1 MARHVLIRGEDDV
14 PRVVAEAALP
24 TEAELHDALTKHPEL
39 IPMADLGLG
48 DAVVVGKE
56 SGLAA
61 GYADLVLVDDQGRL
75 CIVEVK
81 NEGNPDTR
89 RVVAQLLDYAASLW
103 GLRLEEFEQ
112 RVVHPFLA
120 GEGDDSLPSVG
131 EYVAEAT
138 DRGSDG
144 SDDVADRLTQTLEAG
159 DFALVVAAPH
169 IPVGV
174 QRVLEYLNARGQR
187 LYGLEV
193 SYFRGPVECFVPRLV
208 VKPLTSDPAGE
219 SAAGP
224 TLDEETL
231 LAQVPDHARE
241 AVASFLATVTS
252 AGADVLWRKY
262 GASITVARGQQ
273 RQVAYVEA
281 KRVGV
286 VLKASGTFPQE
297 PFDNARERLAELG
310 FGVES
315 KDGWYRNVSLVE
327 TSPAHLQPV
336 LDATEALLDALIPP
350 VTFSE
355 LNPAMELTMIRNDHN
370 VWVRHAKALEPF
382 QGRHLRGNLTET
394 TSGAGAEVHL
404 LPLANA
410 QPGWR
415 PRFSPA
421 GARRALWP
429 PGSAGATYRLR
440 VDEVSD

>member
-1 MARHVLIRGEDDV
+1 VIRGEDDV

-39 IPMADLGLG
+39 IPMSDLGFG
-48 DAVVVGKE
+48 SAVVVGKE
-56 SGLAA
+56 SGLAS
-61 GYADLVLVDDQGRL
+61 GYADLVLVDDRGRL

-103 GLRLEEFEQ
+103 GLSVEEFEQ
-112 RVVHPFLA
+112 RVVHPFLSA
-120 GEGDDSLPSVG
+120 AGDDSLPSVG

-138 DRGSDG
+138 DRGSG
-144 SDDVADRLTQTLEAG
+144 SADDVANRLAQTLEAG

-224 TLDEETL
+224 TLDQEAL
-231 LAQVPDHARE
+231 LTQVPEPARE
-241 AVASFLATVTS
+241 PVAAFLSTVTS

-262 GASITVARGQQ
+262 GASITVTRAQQ
-273 RQVAYVEA
+273 RQVAYIEA

-286 VLKASGTFPQE
+286 VLQASGNYPQE
-297 PFDNARERLAELG
+297 PFDNARQRLAELDL
-310 FGVES
+310 GVES
-315 KDGWYRNVSLVE
+315 KDGWYRNVSLIE
-327 TSPAHLQPV
+327 TSPADLQLV
-336 LDATEALLDALIPP
+336 LEATESLVDALIPP
-350 VTFSE
+350 VSFSP
-355 LNPAMELTMIRNDHN
+355 LNPAVELTIIRNDHN
-370 VWVRHAKALEPF
+370 IWARHAPALEPL
-382 QGRHLRGNLTET
+382 QGRHLRGKLVET
-394 TSGAGAEVHL
+394 ASGTDAAVHL
-404 LPLANA
+404 VPLANN
-410 QPGWR
+410 QHGWR
-415 PRFSPA
+415 PRFTPTS
-421 GARRALWP
+421 ARDALWP
-429 PGSAGATYRLR
+429 QGSAGGEFLLR
-440 VDEVSD
+440 VDEASP